1 MKKESFIRDSSID
14 APTIV
19 EIIRQLAE
27 KLHVSFVEKQ
37 GTYYFSLF
45 SKSSNNLK
53 GFPLNYHV
61 GIAIPEHAVGS
72 LPEIRLFC
80 GQYED
85 DLDRILKLNSID
97 KREFLR
103 EFKAAPFDEALF
115 EHGYSDIHEQED
127 KAGYAASL
135 PLTRPLIK
143 NGVIAEELAYGCTLY
158 SHVVHYAAKQVK
170 EEKLAATTQK
180 DSHD

>member
-1 MKKESFIRDSSID
+1 MKKESFIRDSSMD

-19 EIIRQLAE
+19 EIIRQVAE

-37 GTYYFSLF
+37 GIYYFSLF
-45 SKSSNNLK
+45 SKSSNDLN
-53 GFPLNYHV
+53 GFPLHYHV
-61 GIAIPEHAVGS
+61 GVTVPEHIVGS
-72 LPEIRLFC
+72 VPEIRLFC

-85 DLDRILKLNSID
+85 DLERILRLNLINKQD
-97 KREFLR
+97 FLQA
-103 EFKAAPFDEALF
+103 FKAAPFDEALF

-127 KAGYAASL
+127 KAAYAASL

-170 EEKLAATTQK
+170 EEKLAATT
-180 DSHD
+180 